1 MSQCSSEKPSCIA
14 AKANSPKGGQLADL
28 YTLPTELVLKVIEHL
43 DAAKHLASLSKTCR
57 RFRDLSA
64 KEGWRIF
71 VQTGFPSLLSEL
83 SHNVS
88 HSDIDWRERD
98 KCGCQHPNHS
108 WDAIHGSRSHRSDRR
123 GAIVNGI
130 DLRQSDRQSTPYH
143 PVIASKLDSYGKPS
157 SKKETVVW
165 STGTD
170 VFIRVRRSG
179 SMLPKSSGNPSA
191 LLDLYGNE
199 VNMFCLQN
207 SDFRSGFDDV
217 TSINLVQ
224 PSTQPNSS
232 SSDELTIDVIV
243 GRASGILQ
251 KYSVSDAR
259 SLRQAVTTYQAF
271 DRQGSAVCRTVRSA
285 DVNGIS
291 AGQLLAAC
299 SDKVLLLYK
308 TDTETRNVQPI
319 SEVGVAFDNLIG
331 QAWTTKFSSD
341 DTILVGLGP
350 SWKPIRS
357 YRVTPTGLNLTAA
370 LSLGLEPRG
379 IREKDSDSLASVYA
393 IEPLSVGSRTGG
405 SSKGQL
411 FLSGWYDG
419 ICRYVVL
426 IIA

>member
-1 MSQCSSEKPSCIA
+1 
-14 AKANSPKGGQLADL
+14 
-28 YTLPTELVLKVIEHL
+28 
-43 DAAKHLASLSKTCR
+43 
-57 RFRDLSA
+57 
-64 KEGWRIF
+64 

-88 HSDIDWRERD
+88 NSDIDWRELAFSLTTQSRAWDRRAISAVHLVWWQD
-98 KCGCQHPNHS
+98 KCGCRHPNHS
-108 WDAIHGSRSHRSDRR
+108 WDAIHGSRSHGSDRR

-143 PVIASKLDSYGKPS
+143 PVIASKLESYGKPS
-157 SKKETVVW
+157 SKKETVIW

-191 LLDLYGNE
+191 LLDLYGNK

-393 IEPLSVGSRTGG
+393 IEPLSVASRTGG
-405 SSKGQL
+405 SSKGHL